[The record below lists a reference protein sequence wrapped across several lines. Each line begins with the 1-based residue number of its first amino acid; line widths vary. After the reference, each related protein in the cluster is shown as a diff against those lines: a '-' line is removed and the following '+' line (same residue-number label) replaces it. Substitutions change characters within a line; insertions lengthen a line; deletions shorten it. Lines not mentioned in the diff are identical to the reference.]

1 MIGATV
7 GSNYFIDHRRS
18 PNMLPSQSLG
28 DMEPPAACSAPLP
41 AHQLSPLEQDVDDEL
56 AGTRWNT
63 AVCTSSVLKQAI
75 VLSSIHNSGEY
86 GALCSFAQY
95 LQQTQKFSYRTVI
108 YCRLV
113 HSLLYQN
120 SLLLCWIPKTARLRR
135 DLLNTGLV
143 HASKAVK
150 IFLRRLHLVPASLV
164 TDAGTAAELTIF
176 LSELQTAP
184 YPPSSCSTTR
194 QNTEL
199 VHTAVFLRRPRL
211 VRVATADGPAAELS
225 KLRAA
230 PYPRVTDWV
239 AC

>member
-1 MIGATV
+1 MNEKQHTII
-7 GSNYFIDHRRS
+7 FL
-18 PNMLPSQSLG
+18 PNKK
-28 DMEPPAACSAPLP
+28 
-41 AHQLSPLEQDVDDEL
+41 
-56 AGTRWNT
+56 N
-63 AVCTSSVLKQAI
+63 I
-75 VLSSIHNSGEY
+75 
-86 GALCSFAQY
+86 
-95 LQQTQKFSYRTVI
+95 SYRTVI

-184 YPPSSCSTTR
+184 YPR
-194 QNTEL
+194 
-199 VHTAVFLRRPRL
+199 VAARPRARTL
-211 VRVATADGPAAELS
+211 NWCTRRYFFVVHVLFEWRQLMGRQRSWASCGRLHIPEWLTG
-225 KLRAA
+225 
-230 PYPRVTDWV
+230 
-239 AC
+239 